1 MKKIGSYF
9 IIVLLLFL
17 AGCGVKITLNDK
29 SSDVDKN
36 TGNKVEEMTD
46 QEDTSEDTTDE
57 SDEEKSSS
65 SDEVSEEDTALNE
78 LKKAFAEYVNAIKQL
93 APEEGRLISL
103 YSSVTGENYVN
114 DETLYTT
121 LKKEVV
127 PGYNQ
132 FVDDVE
138 EILPRNKEIRAAHE
152 QYIEAVNTQYS
163 AFTLIL
169 SAIDAQDPDI
179 ITEANGK
186 LSIAKTIMDEY
197 LNTIEQLSE
206 KTGIPLDPNN
216 TDPSQL

>member
-1 MKKIGSYF
+1 MKKIGSYL

-17 AGCGVKITLNDK
+17 AGCGVKNSSEDK
-29 SSDVDKN
+29 SNEVDKN
-36 TGNKVEEMTD
+36 TGNKVEELTGEENTNEDITD
-46 QEDTSEDTTDE
+46 EEDKEKNPSTDEISEDD
-57 SDEEKSSS
+57 
-65 SDEVSEEDTALNE
+65 SEFNE

-152 QYIEAVNTQYS
+152 QYIAAVNTQYS

-206 KTGIPLDPNN
+206 KTGIPLDSKN